1 MAMVNLAQSDP
12 SEVEEY
18 KPSRYGHGT
27 CIYLTEEQVEMLG
40 LAKDPPKAGQTVGI
54 RAVAKVVRVTS
65 MAEADGEEPAEAAE
79 EGEGPGEV
87 EVSLELQITDM
98 EVTREGQSAT
108 GGMEA
113 AAAMLYGG

>member
-1 MAMVNLAQSDP
+1 MPMVNLAQSDP
-12 SEVEEY
+12 SELEEY

-27 CIYLTEEQVEMLG
+27 CLYLTEEQVEALG

-54 RAVAKVVRVTS
+54 RGVAKVVRVTS
-65 MAEADGEEPAEAAE
+65 MAEADEASAAGE
-79 EGEGPGEV
+79 EGESEGEV

-108 GGMEA
+108 GGMDA